1 MRSVVVQLKHHQQES
16 RAESGAA
23 DIHDS
28 LETGAKGGSRSP
40 CLTLVVAPLSSLLL
54 FFILLDSLLIIN
66 KKKKET
72 KPLSPPLDSRPKLS
86 LAVAHFYPPTLSS
99 LLFLSIITLLLS
111 SRYYV
116 RNICSFSL
124 FYFF

>member
-1 MRSVVVQLKHHQQES
+1 MFLGTTKEEDPMRSVVVQLKHHQQES

-28 LETGAKGGSRSP
+28 LETGAKGGSHFP

-66 KKKKET
+66 KKKK
-72 KPLSPPLDSRPKLS
+72 KKQSHYPLHLTPDRSSPWQ
-86 LAVAHFYPPTLSS
+86 
-99 LLFLSIITLLLS
+99 
-111 SRYYV
+111 
-116 RNICSFSL
+116 
-124 FYFF
+124 